1 MEARGLEGQ
10 CPIGRGCFFRR
21 SDFRHWRFWYDHRWV
36 LSSGG
41 RDPLFWTL
49 HLNKLHRAV
58 RWLAA
63 CSARVSAVVQC
74 PDSLGPQNCETPVQD
89 QAPSFVFKLVEQ
101 RAPSFDFS
109 LIVNK
114 FSSAH
119 PPHPCLSARLKGSSR
134 CMWLRARVFYFWRNK
149 AGGIAGRLRQRPG
162 EGWKGRFRGSGQRD

>member
-10 CPIGRGCFFRR
+10 RPLGAGVFRR
-21 SDFRHWRFWYDHRWV
+21 SDFRHWGFWYDQRWV

-41 RDPLFWTL
+41 RDPPFGHCTL
-49 HLNKLHRAV
+49 TSYTGPFVGLRLAV
-58 RWLAA
+58 RGYQLWF
-63 CSARVSAVVQC
+63 SVQIHWAPKSVRPPC
-74 PDSLGPQNCETPVQD
+74 KIKLLHSFSSLLSKEL
-89 QAPSFVFKLVEQ
+89 QASTS
-101 RAPSFDFS
+101 RSS
-109 LIVNK
+109 STS

-134 CMWLRARVFYFWRNK
+134 CMWLRARVIYFWRNK